1 MSFWKKEEKVEALVL
16 KHLGKVIE
24 SLGYFQDGFDAYLG
38 GEESVTVESLALSTH
53 RAESRADDI
62 RREVEATLIGGAL
75 LAPSRRDI
83 LEVIEMVDRLANAG
97 ESVLNYLLLQNV
109 RVPELLKPILRQI
122 ATKTA
127 EIAVEVQTSLH
138 LLFENMS
145 AVLPHTK
152 AIENKESEVD
162 HLEREA
168 IRQVFTMETGLAEKL
183 QLRGLVEALVEISDR
198 AEDLSDRIDIMVAQ
212 RKL

>member
-1 MSFWKKEEKVEALVL
+1 MSFWKKEQKVEALVL
-16 KHLGKVIE
+16 KHLGKVVE
-24 SLGYFQDGFDAYLG
+24 SLGYFQDGLAAYLE
-38 GEESVTVESLALSTH
+38 GEDSVTVESIALSTH

-62 RREVEATLIGGAL
+62 RRDVETELISGAL

-97 ESVLNYLLLQNV
+97 EEALNYLLLQNV
-109 RVPELLKPILRQI
+109 HIPTELNPILRQI
-122 ATKTA
+122 AAKTE
-127 EIAVEVQTSLH
+127 EITVEVKTSLH
-138 LLFENMS
+138 MLFENLS
-145 AVLPHTK
+145 GVLPHTK

-168 IRQVFTMETGLAEKL
+168 IRQIFTMEIDLAEKL
-183 QLRGLVEALVEISDR
+183 QLRGVVLSLVEISDR